1 MIHKI
6 IRTLIRWMPLVL
18 FLLLISLDRNK
29 TVHIIGFLTLLF
41 AYTAIL
47 ILRILYARDEWHNEF
62 EAEKLTKEKSIDLI
76 DSE

>member
-6 IRTLIRWMPLVL
+6 IRTIIRWMPLVL

-29 TVHIIGFLTLLF
+29 TVHVIGFLTLLF
-41 AYTAIL
+41 AYTTIL

-62 EAEKLTKEKSIDLI
+62 EAEKSSKEKSIDLMNG
-76 DSE
+76 E

>member
-29 TVHIIGFLTLLF
+29 TVHVIGFLMLLF
-41 AYTAIL
+41 GYTAIL